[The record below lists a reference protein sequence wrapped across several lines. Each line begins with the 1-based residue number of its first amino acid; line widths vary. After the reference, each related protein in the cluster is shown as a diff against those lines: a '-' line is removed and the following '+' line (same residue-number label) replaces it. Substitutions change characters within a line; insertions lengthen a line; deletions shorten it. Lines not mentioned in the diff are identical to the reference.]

1 MMFLFLI
8 YLILSKISFFIF
20 SYAKRLDDIKNNEKW
35 NVNST
40 AKKMIA
46 TRGGFR
52 TVATSKIKHFMTI
65 VNGWKPLTSITKC
78 SILDVAAVLDLLSV
92 SIVNTPKFIKTN
104 FRAKF
109 YQKYPPSRVFS
120 TIISRR

>member
-20 SYAKRLDDIKNNEKW
+20 SYTKRLDDIKNNEKW

-104 FRAKF
+104 FHAKF

>member
-8 YLILSKISFFIF
+8 YLILSKIWFSIF
-20 SYAKRLDDIKNNEKW
+20 SYTKRLDDIKNNEKW
-35 NVNST
+35 VVNST

-52 TVATSKIKHFMTI
+52 TAATSKIKHFVI
-65 VNGWKPLTSITKC
+65 IINDWKPLTTITKC
-78 SILDVAAVLDLLSV
+78 SILDVAVVLDQLPV
-92 SIVNTPKFIKTN
+92 SIVKTPKFIKTN
-104 FRAKF
+104 FRSKL
-109 YQKYPPSRVFS
+109 YQKYPPSRVFK